1 MNRPEPIDKESLRA
15 RLRARASTYLPA
27 NARRYTAQFVTRAP
41 GVTNEM
47 LGIPMEARP
56 FTGKLI
62 DRWEDG
68 TLVAR
73 KGRELAFCVVSGDAL
88 ATHDAAIGDEIVVL
102 PYARRRFDGKRCDT
116 PQIEE
121 RTGADGVTLRTSSIL
136 LGGHDA
142 QMPVQ
147 AEHSQYLG
155 DMLEQI
161 KKLPATDGFRR
172 LEHVLVD
179 AKARNLRV
187 VDPTDAHIIETPP
200 ALECEVD
207 TKKFTGSLA
216 IVYDRGIDYY
226 RVELRKEGAV
236 VNQAIDVAFTEL
248 AETVERMVDD
258 DEWRLARVEV
268 LRRAAS
274 PRARRAA

>member
-1 MNRPEPIDKESLRA
+1 MSQSQPIDKETLRA
-15 RLRARASTYLPA
+15 RLRARASSFLPA
-27 NARRYTAQFVTRAP
+27 NARRYTAQFVTREP

-47 LGIPMEARP
+47 LGIPMDARP
-56 FTGKLI
+56 FTGRLI
-62 DRWEDG
+62 DLWEDG

-73 KGRELAFCVVSGDAL
+73 KGRELAFCVVAGDAL
-88 ATHDAAIGDEIVVL
+88 ATHDAAVGDEVVIR
-102 PYARRRFDGKRCDT
+102 PYARHRFDGKRCDA

-121 RTGADGVTLRTSSIL
+121 RTSDNGVTYRTSSIL

-142 QMPVQ
+142 QMPVK
-147 AEHSQYLG
+147 AEHSAYLG
-155 DMLEQI
+155 DMLEQV

-187 VDPTDAHIIETPP
+187 LDPTDAQIIETPP

-207 TKKFTGSLA
+207 TKKFTGTLA

-226 RVELRKEGAV
+226 RVELRSGGTVVKEAGD
-236 VNQAIDVAFTEL
+236 IAFTEL
-248 AETVERMVDD
+248 AEVVERMVDD
-258 DEWRLARVEV
+258 DEWRLARIEV
-268 LRRAAS
+268 LKRAARQKVRRAA
-274 PRARRAA
+274 

>member
-1 MNRPEPIDKESLRA
+1 MNRPEPIDKEALRA
-15 RLRARASTYLPA
+15 RLRARASTFLPA
-27 NARRYTAQFVTRAP
+27 NARRYTAQFVTREP
-41 GVTNEM
+41 GVANEM
-47 LGIPMEARP
+47 LGIPMDARP
-56 FTGKLI
+56 FTGRLI
-62 DRWEDG
+62 DLWEDG

-73 KGRELAFCVVSGDAL
+73 KGRELAFCVVAGDAL
-88 ATHDAAIGDEIVVL
+88 ATHDAAIGDEVVVW

-121 RTGADGVTLRTSSIL
+121 RTGADGVTFRTSSVL

-142 QMPVQ
+142 QMPVK

-207 TKKFTGSLA
+207 TKKFTGTLA
-216 IVYDRGIDYY
+216 ILYDRGIDYY
-226 RVELRKEGAV
+226 RVELRTEGAV
-236 VNQAIDVAFTEL
+236 VKDAIDVAFTEL
-248 AETVERMVDD
+248 AEVVERMVDD
-258 DEWRLARVEV
+258 DEWRLARIEV
-268 LRRAAS
+268 LKRAA
-274 PRARRAA
+274 RQKARRAA